1 MTTPHRVSGVM
12 APSNRTITGTMERSY
27 NMKKTTTTR
36 QVLPHV
42 RPPRL
47 AAALLLAVCGASTLV
62 AAPERGELVAC
73 RIETDRGVVPAD
85 KPETAIVKVT
95 LAADRVA
102 SRERPPVN
110 LALVLDRSG
119 SMGGEKIARAREAA
133 IAAVRRLDGRDMVS
147 VVVYDHEVET
157 LVPAQP
163 ARNSEWIEGRI
174 AQITARGNTALFA
187 GLSQG
192 ASELRKNLDT
202 GRINRAI
209 LLSDGL
215 ANTGPSSPDEVGRL
229 GAALM
234 KEAISVTTIG
244 VGTDYNE
251 DLMTRVSGNS
261 DGNSY
266 FVEKSD
272 DLPAIFT
279 KELGDVLS
287 VVASRVRLTVRFRA
301 GATPI
306 ECIGRDGRIVDN
318 TVTVDLNQLY
328 GGQEKYLLIRVELA
342 PGRDGETRLLA
353 DAEVNFED
361 ATSRRSAQATASG
374 RIRFSRDAREVAES
388 VNVAVSREYTL
399 NRNAQELDR
408 AVRLADE
415 GRKEEAAR
423 VMRESA
429 GRLEA
434 AARALEAPE
443 LEIEARRQS
452 VQADSIGSRGIGKA
466 ERKMIVTD
474 NYMLYNQQAK

>member
-1 MTTPHRVSGVM
+1 M
-12 APSNRTITGTMERSY
+12 APSNRTITGVMARSH
-27 NMKKTTTTR
+27 NMNKTAFTHPA
-36 QVLPHV
+36 LPHV
-42 RPPRL
+42 RLLRL
-47 AAALLLAVCGASTLV
+47 AAALLAACGATTLEA
-62 AAPERGELVAC
+62 AAPESDELVTC
-73 RIETDRGVVPAD
+73 RIETDRAVVPAD

-119 SMGGEKIARAREAA
+119 SMGGDKIARAREAA
-133 IAAVRRLDGRDMVS
+133 LDAIRRLDARDTVS
-147 VVVYDHEVET
+147 VVIYDHEVET
-157 LVPAQP
+157 LVPAQS
-163 ARNSEWIEGRI
+163 ARNIEWIEGRI
-174 AQITARGNTALFA
+174 AQIAARGNTALFA

-192 ASELRKNLDT
+192 ASELRKHLDT

-234 KEAISVTTIG
+234 KEAIAVTTIG
-244 VGTDYNE
+244 VGIDYNE

-279 KELGDVLS
+279 KELGDMLS
-287 VVASRVRLTVRFRA
+287 VVASRVRLTVRFRS

-306 ECIGRDGRIVDN
+306 ECIGRDGRIDGS

-328 GGQEKYLLIRVELA
+328 GGQEKYLLVRVELA
-342 PGRDGETRLLA
+342 PGRDGESRLLA
-353 DAEVNFED
+353 DAEVSFEE
-361 ATSRRSAQATASG
+361 ATRRRSAQATASG
-374 RIRFSRDAREVAES
+374 RIRFSRDTSEVAKS
-388 VNVAVSREYTL
+388 VNVPVSREYTL
-399 NRNAQELDR
+399 NRNAQDLER
-408 AVRLADE
+408 AMRLADE
-415 GRKEEAAR
+415 GKKEEAAR

-434 AARALEAPE
+434 AATALAEPD
-443 LEIEARRQS
+443 LEIAARRQRAHS
-452 VQADSIGSRGIGKA
+452 DEVYTGGLKKA
-466 ERKMIVTD
+466 GRKAIVTD
-474 NYMLYNQQAK
+474 NYMLYNQQQK

>member
-1 MTTPHRVSGVM
+1 MSVPTSG
-12 APSNRTITGTMERSY
+12 RG
-27 NMKKTTTTR
+27 
-36 QVLPHV
+36 
-42 RPPRL
+42 
-47 AAALLLAVCGASTLV
+47 LLLAVCCASTLV

-102 SRERPPVN
+102 SRERPPIN

-133 IAAVRRLDGRDMVS
+133 IAAIRRLDGRDMVS

-187 GLSQG
+187 GLSQS

-234 KEAISVTTIG
+234 KEAIAVTTI

-342 PGRDGETRLLA
+342 PVAMGDASARRCRSELRGCHEPPFGAGDGRRPHPLQPRRARWRRVSTFPSPA
-353 DAEVNFED
+353 NTHST
-361 ATSRRSAQATASG
+361 ATPRSWTG
-374 RIRFSRDAREVAES
+374 R
-388 VNVAVSREYTL
+388 
-399 NRNAQELDR
+399 
-408 AVRLADE
+408 
-415 GRKEEAAR
+415 
-423 VMRESA
+423 
-429 GRLEA
+429 
-434 AARALEAPE
+434 
-443 LEIEARRQS
+443 EARRRGQEGGRAGDAR
-452 VQADSIGSRGIGKA
+452 VGGTARGSGQIPGCARA
-466 ERKMIVTD
+466 RD
-474 NYMLYNQQAK
+474 